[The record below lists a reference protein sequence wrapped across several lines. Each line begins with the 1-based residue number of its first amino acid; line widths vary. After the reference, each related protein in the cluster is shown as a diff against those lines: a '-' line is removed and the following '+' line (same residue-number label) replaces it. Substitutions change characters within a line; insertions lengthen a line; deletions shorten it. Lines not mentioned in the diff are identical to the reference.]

1 VVPLNPPGLPVNSGF
16 KAKLRRELD
25 SSQRTRGGTPGEAV
39 VLRML
44 RVRNALEGGAEGEAE
59 EREDGTLCE
68 AIKLP
73 VDVEKV
79 VACKVKDLTD
89 LAKPRRYVV
98 EGVTMIF
105 EYIISEL
112 AGSQY
117 PNEYILLIDE
127 PLILRSPAPL
137 NFSSLTIYTP

>member
-1 VVPLNPPGLPVNSGF
+1 MVPLNAPGLPVNSGF

-25 SSQRTRGGTPGEAV
+25 SSQSTRGGTPGEAV

-44 RVRNALEGGAEGEAE
+44 RVRNALEGRAEGEA

-68 AIKLP
+68 AIKVP

-112 AGSQY
+112 AGGQY
-117 PNEYILLIDE
+117 LNEYILLRG
-127 PLILRSPAPL
+127 PLTNL
-137 NFSSLTIYTP
+137 